1 MILRLHKLKN
11 SESNINS
18 SPIHSIFK
26 GLTRMETYRRFKKH
40 RTATVGGGVAL
51 IIVVVAVLGPLFSPG
66 NPHRVDFGN
75 SLSPPSF
82 RNPLGTDHLGRDIL
96 GRLIYGA
103 WISLAVGVGATVISM
118 LVGGLCGLMA
128 GYFGKLV
135 DVIIMRS
142 LDVVWAFPPV
152 LLALAFVAIR
162 GPSLSAVILAI
173 GIVGIPMFA
182 RIVRSTVLSVKEK
195 DYILAAKA
203 SGFSHFK
210 IMFTHIL
217 PNIMAPVTV
226 VATFGVAGAIMI
238 ESILSFLGLG
248 IQPPASSWGLMI
260 NEGQKYLRTFPYYSL
275 FPGLMIMITVFAF
288 NAFGDG
294 LRDAWDPKLKT

>member
-1 MILRLHKLKN
+1 
-11 SESNINS
+11 
-18 SPIHSIFK
+18 
-26 GLTRMETYRRFKKH
+26 METYRRFRRH
-40 RTATVGGGVAL
+40 RTATVGGGIA
-51 IIVVVAVLGPLFSPG
+51 VVILTVAVLGPLFSPG
-66 NPHRVDFGN
+66 GPQRVDFGN
-75 SLSPPSF
+75 TLSPPSF

-103 WISLAVGVGATVISM
+103 WISLSVGVGATVISM
-118 LVGGLCGLMA
+118 LVGGLCGLIA
-128 GYFGKLV
+128 GYFGKWV
-135 DVIIMRS
+135 DVMMMRS

-195 DYILAAKA
+195 DYILAARS
-203 SGFSHFK
+203 SGVSHFK

-248 IQPPASSWGLMI
+248 IQTPASSWGLMI

-275 FPGLMIMITVFAF
+275 FPGLTIMITVFAF

>member
-1 MILRLHKLKN
+1 MI
-11 SESNINS
+11 
-18 SPIHSIFK
+18 
-26 GLTRMETYRRFKKH
+26 
-40 RTATVGGGVAL
+40 GGGVAI
-51 IIVVVAVLGPLFSPG
+51 IIVVIAIFAPLLSPSD
-66 NPHRVDFGN
+66 PYHVDFGN
-75 SLSPPSF
+75 TLSHPSF

-96 GRLIYGA
+96 SRLIYGA
-103 WISLAVGVGATVISM
+103 WVSLGVGLGATAISM
-118 LVGGLCGLMA
+118 FLGGLCGLIA
-128 GYFGKLV
+128 GYFGKSI

-162 GPSLSAVILAI
+162 GASLSAVTLAI

-203 SGFSHFK
+203 SGISHFK

-217 PNIMAPVTV
+217 PNIMAPVVV

-260 NEGQKYLRTFPYYSL
+260 SEGQKYLRTFPYYSL
-275 FPGLMIMITVFAF
+275 FPGLTIMITVFAF